1 MTCTKINPSNK
12 ISFTHDLDLN
22 VSLLYAFTY
31 RWAFQVLLM
40 VKNSSAKAGDIRGL
54 GSIPSQEDSLE
65 EGMATHSNIL
75 DWKIS
80 RREESGG
87 L

>member
-22 VSLLYAFTY
+22 VSLLYEFTY

-40 VKNSSAKAGDIRGL
+40 VKNFSAKAGDIRGL
-54 GSIPSQEDSLE
+54 GSIP
-65 EGMATHSNIL
+65 
-75 DWKIS
+75 
-80 RREESGG
+80 RSGRFLG
-87 L
+87 GGHGNPPQYS